1 MAQRTASQLYF
12 DLIRLFK
19 QWPIDKSKTGRD
31 LGESLRQQFSQAF
44 NLGENSQVNTAE
56 WNRFY
61 DNMKILISNDIKNR
75 YPRERNWTA
84 SSLSREQLRFLLSN
98 KSLEANKKF
107 MTKLK

>member
-31 LGESLRQQFSQAF
+31 LGERLRQQFSQAF
-44 NLGENSQVNTAE
+44 ALGENSQVSVPE
-56 WNRFY
+56 WNRFFE
-61 DNMKILISNDIKNR
+61 NMKYLISNDIKNR
-75 YPRERNWTA
+75 YVRDRNWTA

-98 KSLEANKKF
+98 KSLQANKDF
-107 MTKLK
+107 MKKMK

>member
-44 NLGENSQVNTAE
+44 SLGENSQVNPNE
-56 WNRFY
+56 WSRVL
-61 DNMKILISNDIKNR
+61 DNNK
-75 YPRERNWTA
+75 
-84 SSLSREQLRFLLSN
+84 LL
-98 KSLEANKKF
+98 K
-107 MTKLK
+107 

>member
-31 LGESLRQQFSQAF
+31 LGECLRQQFSQAF
-44 NLGENSQVNTAE
+44 ILGENSQVDCNE

-61 DNMKILISNDIKNR
+61 DNMKLLISNDIKNC

-84 SSLSREQLRFLLSN
+84 SGLSREHLHFLLSN
-98 KSLEANKKF
+98 KSLQANKDF
-107 MTKLK
+107 MKKMK

>member
-31 LGESLRQQFSQAF
+31 LGECLRQQFSQAF
-44 NLGENSQVNTAE
+44 TLGENSQINTNE

-61 DNMKILISNDIKNR
+61 DNMKLLISNDIKNR
-75 YPRERNWTA
+75 YQRERNWTA
-84 SSLSREQLRFLLSN
+84 SGLSREQLRFLLSN
-98 KSLEANKKF
+98 KSLEANKIF
-107 MTKLK
+107 MKKMK

>member
-31 LGESLRQQFSQAF
+31 LGEHLRQRFSQAF
-44 NLGENSQVNTAE
+44 ALGENSQVKGDE

-61 DNMKILISNDIKNR
+61 DDMKYLISNDIKNR
-75 YPRERNWTA
+75 YKRDRNWTA

-98 KSLEANKKF
+98 KSLQANKDFVQRMK
-107 MTKLK
+107 

>member
-31 LGESLRQQFSQAF
+31 LGESLRKQFSQAF
-44 NLGENSQVNTAE
+44 ALGENSQVDTNQ

-61 DNMKILISNDIKNR
+61 DQMKLIISNDIKNR
-75 YPRERNWTA
+75 YQRERNWTA
-84 SSLSREQLRFLLSN
+84 SGLSREQLRFILSN
-98 KSLEANKKF
+98 KSLEANKIF
-107 MTKLK
+107 MKKMK

>member
-44 NLGENSQVNTAE
+44 VLGENSQVDVNK

-61 DNMKILISNDIKNR
+61 EQMKLIISNDIKNR
-75 YPRERNWTA
+75 YLRDRNWTA
-84 SSLSREQLRFLLSN
+84 SGLSREQLRFVLSN
-98 KSLEANKKF
+98 KSLEANKEFIKK
-107 MTKLK
+107 MK

>member
-31 LGESLRQQFSQAF
+31 LGESLRKQFSQAF
-44 NLGENSQVNTAE
+44 TLGENSQVNTND

-61 DNMKILISNDIKNR
+61 DQMKLIISNDIKNR
-75 YPRERNWTA
+75 YQRDRNWTA
-84 SSLSREQLRFLLSN
+84 SGLSREQLRFLLSN

-107 MTKLK
+107 MTKMK

>member
-44 NLGENSQVNTAE
+44 VLGENSQVDANK
-56 WNRFY
+56 WSQFY
-61 DNMKILISNDIKNR
+61 DGMKLIISNDIKNR
-75 YPRERNWTA
+75 YKRDRNWTA
-84 SSLSREQLRFLLSN
+84 SGLSREQLRFVLSN
-98 KSLEANKKF
+98 KSLQANKEF
-107 MTKLK
+107 MRKMK